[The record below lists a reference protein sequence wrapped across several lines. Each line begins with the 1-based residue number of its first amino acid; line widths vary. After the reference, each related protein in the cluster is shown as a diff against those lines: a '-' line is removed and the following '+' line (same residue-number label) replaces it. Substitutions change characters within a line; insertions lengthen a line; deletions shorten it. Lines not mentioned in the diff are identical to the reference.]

1 MKYSDFWNIPS
12 KKNKNV
18 KKVASKPKVN
28 KVLNEVKKEL
38 NEWNSDEFKNLP
50 KRWSGAYSRKDGLT
64 EFEASGGKDSVKE
77 ELLTEQMSLRSMY
90 YELGDKIENLGWM
103 LKRFKPIKGDN
114 IIHQVHKQMSRELD
128 RLYKHLNKTYKNW
141 D

>member
-1 MKYSDFWNIPS
+1 MRLKT
-12 KKNKNV
+12 
-18 KKVASKPKVN
+18 
-28 KVLNEVKKEL
+28 
-38 NEWNSDEFKNLP
+38 
-50 KRWSGAYSRKDGLT
+50 RC
-64 EFEASGGKDSVKE
+64 
-77 ELLTEQMSLRSMY
+77 EQLIKSSQESL
-90 YELGDKIENLGWM
+90 DKIENLGWM